1 MKKILTTLLML
12 TALSL
17 SAQVKKYDFN
27 VYSGK
32 DTAHVITSG
41 GYLVLDWKDGCVDM
55 YPYDIGVY
63 EYEHCD
69 MICFDEFDIA
79 RFAIVFYTKKHK
91 LDHIMFQANN
101 GMYLILKPIKK

>member
-1 MKKILTTLLML
+1 MKKML
-12 TALSL
+12 TVLMMLIMFSL
-17 SAQVKKYDFN
+17 SAQIKNYNFYA
-27 VYSGK
+27 YSGK
-32 DTAHVITSG
+32 DTAHVITSIG
-41 GYLVLDWKDGCVDM
+41 CLVLDWKDGCIDM
-55 YPYDIGVY
+55 YPYDMGVY

>member
-1 MKKILTTLLML
+1 MTLLTL
-12 TALSL
+12 TALNL

-41 GYLVLDWKDGCVDM
+41 GYLVLDWKDGCIDM
-55 YPYDIGVY
+55 YPYDMGVY
-63 EYEHCD
+63 EYEHFD
-69 MICFDEFDIA
+69 IVCFDEFEVA
-79 RFAIVFYTKKHK
+79 RFAIISYNKKHK

-101 GMYLILKPIKK
+101 GMYLIVKPVKK